1 MASYNFLKQAKAY
14 VVTSDN
20 NQYRV
25 DIASV
30 TFSQTF
36 TESSYKVKTLH
47 SQDMFEGSVIN
58 KANPANF
65 ELNVPAIQEDD
76 NRVLFDRLIDVESF
90 DLYIKTEAHTFK
102 LSTCVIT
109 NGKFVIE
116 QFRPLSF
123 MITGQASQ
131 LSTVDTIPGTVQTRS
146 STTTYNAVQNISV
159 VLGASDIS
167 NFVSKLS
174 IELQNNISWNP
185 YTTVQGA
192 ISSNTMFPTEFTLEK
207 KILSGN
213 IERFLTDE
221 SDQDF
226 QTYSQ
231 GTSLIIKA
239 GTIAGSTLEEGLE
252 FDILDCS
259 YTTRVAVQSAFLQ
272 NYDWRMTDN
281 SSSLS
286 NTITYITN

>member
-20 NQYRV
+20 KQYRV

-30 TFSQTF
+30 SFSQTF

-65 ELNVPAIQEDD
+65 ELNVPALQEDD
-76 NRVLFDRLIDVESF
+76 NRVLFDRLLDTDTF
-90 DLYIKTEAHTFK
+90 DLYIATEGNTFK
-102 LSTCVIT
+102 LKTCIIT

-123 MITGQASQ
+123 MITGQASE
-131 LSTVDTIPGTVQTRS
+131 LSAVASIPGVVQGRS
-146 STTTYNAVQNISV
+146 LETNFNAVSAVRVILGSADVSQHIS
-159 VLGASDIS
+159 S
-167 NFVSKLS
+167 LS
-174 IELQNNISWNP
+174 LELQNEVKWNP
-185 YTTVQGA
+185 YTTIQGA
-192 ISSNTMFPTEFTLEK
+192 IGSNTMFPTEFTIVK

-213 IERFLTDE
+213 IQRFLTDE
-221 SDQDF
+221 TDTDF
-226 QTYSQ
+226 QNYTEA
-231 GTSLIIKA
+231 TSLNIKA
-239 GTIAGSTLEEGLE
+239 GSITGSTLQEGFE
-252 FDILDCS
+252 FNIPSCS
-259 YTTRVAVQSAFLQ
+259 FTTRVEVQSAFLH

-281 SSSLS
+281 SSLT
-286 NTITYITN
+286 NIITYITN

>member
-20 NQYRV
+20 KQYRV

-30 TFSQTF
+30 SFSQTF

-47 SQDMFEGSVIN
+47 SQDMFEASVIN

-76 NRVLFDRLIDVESF
+76 NRVLFNRLLDTNTF
-90 DLYIKTEAHTFK
+90 DLYISTESNTFK
-102 LSTCVIT
+102 LKTCIIT

-123 MITGQASQ
+123 MITGQASE
-131 LSTVDTIPGTVQTRS
+131 LSSVSSIPGISQGRS
-146 STTTYNAVQNISV
+146 VETNFNAVSAVKVI
-159 VLGASDIS
+159 LGATDVSQYIS
-167 NFVSKLS
+167 SLS
-174 IELQNNISWNP
+174 LELQNEVKWNP

-192 ISSNTMFPTEFTLEK
+192 IGSNTMFPTEFTITK

-213 IERFLTDE
+213 IQRFLTDE
-221 SDQDF
+221 TDADF
-226 QTYSQ
+226 QTYTQ
-231 GTSLIIKA
+231 DTSLNIKA
-239 GTIAGSTLEEGLE
+239 GTITGSTLHEGFE
-252 FDILDCS
+252 FNIPNCS
-259 YTTRVAVQSAFLQ
+259 FTTRVEVQAAFLH

-281 SSSLS
+281 SSLT
-286 NTITYITN
+286 NIITYITN